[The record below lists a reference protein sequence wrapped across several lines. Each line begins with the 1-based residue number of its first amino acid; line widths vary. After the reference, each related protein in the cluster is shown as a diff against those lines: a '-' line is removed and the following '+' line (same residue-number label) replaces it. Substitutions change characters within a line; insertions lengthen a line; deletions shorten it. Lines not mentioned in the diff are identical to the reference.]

1 MDTENQEMKQAF
13 PTGVAIVIGGS
24 GGIGAAICKSL
35 AEAGS
40 SIALTY
46 RRNRANA
53 EVTAEQVRQAGQSA
67 SIYQLDMSD
76 SKSADQVVQEITAT
90 HRIHTVVIAA
100 GSDISQEYISKIEPE
115 EWQSVISNDLN
126 GFFNIAHATLPHM
139 RNQGGGTYVHISS
152 TGVHRWPRKDALSVA
167 PKAAI
172 DSLIKGIAKEE
183 GRFNIRAN
191 SVAIGVI
198 NAGIFKRLCDDGTF
212 DQTWLDYSRQALC
225 IQRWGEAKEVA
236 DAVTFLASNKAA
248 YITGQT
254 LSVDGGFGV

>member
-1 MDTENQEMKQAF
+1 MDAF
-13 PTGVAIVIGGS
+13 PSGVSLVIGGS
-24 GGIGAAICKSL
+24 GGMGAAICKAL
-35 AEAGS
+35 AESGS
-40 SIALTY
+40 NVALTY
-46 RRNRANA
+46 YQNRTNA
-53 EVTAEQVRQAGQSA
+53 HASAEHVRQAGQSA
-67 SIYQLDMSD
+67 SIHQLDMSD
-76 SKSADQVVQEITAT
+76 SKSVAQVVQEIAAKL
-90 HRIHTVVIAA
+90 RIHTVVIAA
-100 GSDISQEYISKIEPE
+100 GSDISQKYISKIEPD
-115 EWQSVISNDLN
+115 EWQAVVSNDLN
-126 GFFNIAHATLPHM
+126 GFFNVVHATLPHM
-139 RNQGGGTYVHISS
+139 RSQGGGTYVHISS

-212 DQTWLDYSRQALC
+212 DQAWLDYSRQALC

-236 DAVTFLASNKAA
+236 DAVTFLASNKAT